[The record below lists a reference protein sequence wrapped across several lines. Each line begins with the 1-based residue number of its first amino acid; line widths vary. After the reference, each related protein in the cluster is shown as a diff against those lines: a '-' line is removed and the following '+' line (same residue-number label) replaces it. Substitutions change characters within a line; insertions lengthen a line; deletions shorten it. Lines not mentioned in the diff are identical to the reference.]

1 VFTPASGTAPLLV
14 SFNGTSSSDPDGP
27 IATHTWDF
35 GDGSAAVVD
44 PTPSHTYAAAGA
56 YTIRLTVAD
65 AQGLTATTTRNL
77 TVTTS
82 GGGGNVTVSGR
93 VTYDR
98 VPFGTALDAGLDY
111 PATSQQPVREA
122 VVQFVAGIGGG
133 VVASGATDSNGN
145 YTLTV
150 PANSSG
156 FVRVRAQ
163 SVRTATPARDIEVRN
178 NTGTGLPVY
187 VLDGSVFSTGT
198 ENVTRN
204 LNAASGWG
212 GTSYTGVRAAA
223 PFAILDSMVSAVNF
237 LLDDG
242 SATTNLPPLDVY
254 WSPLNRPT
262 LVLGDVTLGQIETT
276 SYFAASEFGP
286 PAGIY
291 VLGDE
296 NTDTD
301 EYDQHVMVHE
311 FQHFL
316 EDSIMRSES
325 PTGPHSI
332 NERLDLRLA
341 FSEGFANAFSA
352 MALNDPLYRDS
363 FGLRQSQGF
372 SLNFEDNDFVPAGW
386 YNEGSIV
393 SLVWDLFDTAV
404 DGADNVSLGYQP
416 MFEVLTGP
424 LNTTPALSSIY
435 PFITALR
442 ARPGAPVAGINTL
455 VASQSIIVNDAWATG
470 EVNNGGILDA
480 LPVYTTVALGGSQVV
495 CGVTTAGT
503 LNTLGNRRFLRF
515 TLGSARSITILAQ
528 YTPTGSLA
536 PFSPNPDPD
545 LILYRSG
552 FLDFSDSTVN
562 GSETLTR
569 PLEAGEYVIEVYD
582 YSHVD
587 PAGSLPRG
595 RTCFNVTVN

>member
-1 VFTPASGTAPLLV
+1 MSFDHPLALRTLARASILALA
-14 SFNGTSSSDPDGP
+14 
-27 IATHTWDF
+27 AT
-35 GDGSAAVVD
+35 V
-44 PTPSHTYAAAGA
+44 
-56 YTIRLTVAD
+56 
-65 AQGLTATTTRNL
+65 LTAC
-77 TVTTS
+77 
-82 GGGGNVTVSGR
+82 GGGGGGGGGSPATVTISGR

-98 VPFGTALDAGLDY
+98 VPFGTALDAGLNY

-178 NTGTGLPVY
+178 NTGSGLPVY

-204 LNAASGWG
+204 LHAASGWG
-212 GTSYTGVRAAA
+212 GSSYTGVRAAA
-223 PFAILDSMVSAVNF
+223 PFAILDSMVSTVNF
-237 LLDDG
+237 LLDEG

-254 WSPLNRPT
+254 WSTLNTP
-262 LVLGDVTLGQIETT
+262 VDGDVTLGQIDTT

-325 PTGPHSI
+325 PAGPHSI

-352 MALNDPLYRDS
+352 MVLNDPLYRDS

-386 YNEGSIV
+386 FNEGSIV

-424 LNTTPALSSIY
+424 LNTTPALTSIY
-435 PFITALR
+435 PFVTALR
-442 ARPGAPVAGINTL
+442 ARAGAPVAGINTL
-455 VASQSIIVNDAWATG
+455 VASQGITVNDAWGTG
-470 EVNNGGILDA
+470 EGNSGGIPEA

-503 LNTLGNRRFLRF
+503 FNTLGNRRFLRF
-515 TLGSARSITILAQ
+515 TLGSARSVTIRADLHRDRLARALQ
-528 YTPTGSLA
+528 PDSGSG
-536 PFSPNPDPD
+536 PDPVPQRVPRFLRFD
-545 LILYRSG
+545 RS
-552 FLDFSDSTVN
+552 TAQK
-562 GSETLTR
+562 R
-569 PLEAGEYVIEVYD
+569 
-582 YSHVD
+582 
-587 PAGSLPRG
+587 
-595 RTCFNVTVN
+595 

>member
-1 VFTPASGTAPLLV
+1 MPRPCAGCVILLQHPLNASGVFVIPRA
-14 SFNGTSSSDPDGP
+14 
-27 IATHTWDF
+27 
-35 GDGSAAVVD
+35 AAVVSFAI
-44 PTPSHTYAAAGA
+44 PWPCARWHGPPSW
-56 YTIRLTVAD
+56 RSRQLV
-65 AQGLTATTTRNL
+65 LTAC
-77 TVTTS
+77 S
-82 GGGGNVTVSGR
+82 GGGGDGGGSPATVTISGR

-98 VPFGTALDAGLDY
+98 VPFGTALDAGLNY

-178 NTGTGLPVY
+178 NTGSGLPVY
-187 VLDGSVFSTGT
+187 VLDGSVFSAGT

-204 LNAASGWG
+204 LHAASGWG
-212 GTSYTGVRAAA
+212 GSSYTGVRAAA
-223 PFAILDSMVSAVNF
+223 PFAILDSMVSTVNF
-237 LLDDG
+237 LLDEG

-254 WSPLNRPT
+254 WSTLNTP
-262 LVLGDVTLGQIETT
+262 VDGDVTLGQIDTT
-276 SYFAASEFGP
+276 SYFSASEFGP

-325 PTGPHSI
+325 PAGPHSI

-352 MALNDPLYRDS
+352 MVLNDPLYRDS

-386 YNEGSIV
+386 FNEGRSCRWCGTC
-393 SLVWDLFDTAV
+393 STPR
-404 DGADNVSLGYQP
+404 ST
-416 MFEVLTGP
+416 ER
-424 LNTTPALSSIY
+424 TTCRLATSRCSRSSPA
-435 PFITALR
+435 R
-442 ARPGAPVAGINTL
+442 
-455 VASQSIIVNDAWATG
+455 
-470 EVNNGGILDA
+470 
-480 LPVYTTVALGGSQVV
+480 
-495 CGVTTAGT
+495 
-503 LNTLGNRRFLRF
+503 
-515 TLGSARSITILAQ
+515 
-528 YTPTGSLA
+528 
-536 PFSPNPDPD
+536 
-545 LILYRSG
+545 
-552 FLDFSDSTVN
+552 
-562 GSETLTR
+562 
-569 PLEAGEYVIEVYD
+569 
-582 YSHVD
+582 
-587 PAGSLPRG
+587 
-595 RTCFNVTVN
+595 